1 MLYYVCQYVYLY
13 IHYTDNFELLWGCK
27 LISALLFRPSCKSKQ
42 KLHALPI
49 TKLFYYFSTHT
60 IKSIFVSPD
69 SILKVATGYFR
80 RQSWHRFK
88 SRIRKEGKAHK
99 IWTACIL
106 HTTWD
111 PQQYI
116 GGHEWRHSCKSPWH
130 VPQRWW
136 VDILLIKF

>member
-106 HTTWD
+106 PGTRNSTLEGMND
-111 PQQYI
+111 VI
-116 GGHEWRHSCKSPWH
+116 
-130 VPQRWW
+130 VAN
-136 VDILLIKF
+136 LLDMCHKDDGQIFC